1 MIVPEGFYPGGNAMA
16 ISMMLFSVLVWSLF
30 PLIGALGIDDLGI
43 FDFIAWIFV
52 INFATAWLMMKLI
65 PSVRHVKLP
74 KWRALGR
81 KTWGEILIGCLT
93 MNISLACLL
102 TAFSYMSKA
111 GATIIYEVWPIVA
124 MYMTPLLI
132 RNKGWDKISG
142 RDLFFSVL
150 AFIGIG
156 FIIHPEIEAQGGFF
170 LQEDWK
176 LNALILSLPFLGG
189 VFMSVSS
196 VMKARISHNLEVPG
210 NPLASV
216 LFVKMTF
223 SLVIA
228 LSTIPFILFWP
239 DQTSVFTTQSILVL
253 LFAGV
258 AIYTLGDVAYTL
270 AVLGSSKSNIVVL
283 WFLVPIFSVIWL
295 WLAGE
300 SAITPWIILGSLM
313 IISSN
318 LLMTV
323 KADNSTA
330 YVTAV
335 VSMIGAGIYCFFVD
349 GMGMD
354 DYYEA
359 VGVPLV
365 FFAILVAF
373 IMDRLIKRDTLEE
386 ELAVEMV
393 NHIDAN
399 PESFKPK
406 GREYCEHILS
416 IVRTRDPDKI
426 NSHYKAVRNSKN
438 RHMKEIW
445 TSLDRLALSKIQG
458 TTFAEFFIL
467 FVVGGLT
474 VAVSVLYRPNDMVG
488 DSFAIVQTVAVV
500 FIFFTVLDLAKAR
513 QTFHLHR
520 NEKNELHLA
529 EEACKNQMSERII
542 SSVLIMMMLAA
553 FLFLLALK
561 HGLAG

>member
-1 MIVPEGFYPGGNAMA
+1 MA
-16 ISMMLFSVLVWSLF
+16 VMMMLFSVLVWSLF
-30 PLIGALGIDDLGI
+30 PLVSSLGINDLGI
-43 FDFIAWIFV
+43 FDYIVWIFIINFIASWSM
-52 INFATAWLMMKLI
+52 LRLI

-81 KTWGEILIGCLT
+81 KTWVEIMIGCLT
-93 MNISLACLL
+93 MNLSLACLL

-124 MYMTPLLI
+124 MYLTPLLI
-132 RNKGWDKISG
+132 SNKGWDKISA

-150 AFIGIG
+150 AFAGIG

-170 LQEDWK
+170 LQQEEGTWNTIV
-176 LNALILSLPFLGG
+176 LCLPFLGG
-189 VFMSVSS
+189 VLMSVSS

-228 LSTIPFILFWP
+228 LLTVPFVLFWP
-239 DQTSVFTTQSILVL
+239 DQTSTFTMQSVLVL
-253 LFAGV
+253 LFAGI
-258 AIYTLGDVAYTL
+258 AIYTLGDIAYTL

-295 WLAGE
+295 WIAGHSE
-300 SAITPWIILGSLM
+300 VTPWIILGSLM

-323 KADNSTA
+323 KADDSTA
-330 YVTAV
+330 YVTAI
-335 VSMIGAGIYCFFVD
+335 VSMIAAGVYCFFVD
-349 GMGMD
+349 GFPMP

-386 ELAVEMV
+386 ELAVEIV
-393 NHIDAN
+393 NHIEGN
-399 PESFKPK
+399 PDSFKPK
-406 GREYCEHILS
+406 GKEYCAHILS
-416 IVRTRDPDKI
+416 IVRTRNPEEI
-426 NSHYKAVRNSKN
+426 NKHYVAVRNSSNK
-438 RHMKEIW
+438 HMKEIW
-445 TSLDRLALSKIQG
+445 TSLDRLALSKVQG

-467 FVVGGLT
+467 FVVGMLT
-474 VAVSVLYRPNDMVG
+474 VSVSVFYRPNDMVG
-488 DSFAIVQTVAVV
+488 DSFAIVQTVAIV

-520 NEKNELHLA
+520 NEKNQLHLA
-529 EEACKNQMSERII
+529 DEVCKNQLSERII
-542 SSVLIMMMLAA
+542 SSVLIIMMLAA
-553 FLFLLALK
+553 FLFLLCLK
-561 HGLAG
+561 HDFKP